1 MILEYNGK
9 AYEVTDESIYRD
21 FFVIANGL
29 EGACSIAT
37 ELADMSNYTFNM
49 VEYADMVVIKR
60 TITITDSKTTVG
72 VRLRE
77 KTAEEKA
84 VEELQTLR
92 SDIEDFAST
101 ASKTNAAKINAILTK
116 GVSTT
121 DGNATR

>member
-29 EGACSIAT
+29 EGACSIVT
-37 ELADMSNYTFNM
+37 ELADM
-49 VEYADMVVIKR
+49 VVVKR
-60 TITITDSKTTVG
+60 TITITDSKITVG

-116 GVSTT
+116 GVST
-121 DGNATR
+121 DGNTTR